1 MFYVYYFYTE
11 DFNPG
16 LQVINPVLTHVWEY
30 FFFLP
35 FNFETITLNSQ
46 SLHISADFSSFLFW
60 VCFCL
65 CKKIPYKTPHPPLE
79 AFVLCFIFLF
89 TIVTQSLYPR
99 DAASCQHII
108 DTSIFKWI
116 LTSNMLPQVG
126 VSPCGIFNIIDLIR
140 IPNVSKLHLK
150 FFQKTR

>member
-1 MFYVYYFYTE
+1 MILFTLYFMYIIFIQKT
-11 DFNPG
+11 
-16 LQVINPVLTHVWEY
+16 LIQVFIKSSADLCQRIL
-30 FFFLP
+30 FFLT

-46 SLHISADFSSFLFW
+46 SLHTSADFSSFLFW

-126 VSPCGIFNIIDLIR
+126 VSPCGIFNI
-140 IPNVSKLHLK
+140 
-150 FFQKTR
+150 